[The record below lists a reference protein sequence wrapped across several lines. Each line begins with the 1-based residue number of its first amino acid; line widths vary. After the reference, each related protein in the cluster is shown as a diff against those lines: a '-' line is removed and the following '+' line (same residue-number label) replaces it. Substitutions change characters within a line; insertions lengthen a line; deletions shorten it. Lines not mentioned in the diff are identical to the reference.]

1 MDDGWE
7 MVPINDSS
15 DVMDEYVVSER
26 RLFNFK
32 TGKMIWISNAPM
44 MNKELKF
51 GKKEAPHP
59 PSPPFRWRPE
69 VLERIRRLIVD
80 QSLWGVSVYFVFGSR
95 SETNGGRI
103 GTLVPIRTLDSQTKI
118 PLSR

>member
-80 QSLWGVSVYFVFGSR
+80 QSLWGDWHSGPNKDFGQSDENFPLTMTGKKLSSVYP
-95 SETNGGRI
+95 N
-103 GTLVPIRTLDSQTKI
+103 
-118 PLSR
+118 